1 MMLSALGEVQCR
13 SEHGFS
19 ALQLAF
25 HLDID
30 LDARQKS
37 VKGRAGVM
45 SHLSLHSSMQ
55 PYAPLRES
63 GTCAVFT

>member
-1 MMLSALGEVQCR
+1 MFGQEFPLHDSGPAGRTRNAPTMMCSALGDVPCC

-30 LDARQKS
+30 LDA
-37 VKGRAGVM
+37 
-45 SHLSLHSSMQ
+45 
-55 PYAPLRES
+55 
-63 GTCAVFT
+63 